1 MTEVRAVE
9 VAGLQTDR
17 QWPDDEGIDKLAADI
32 RRHGV
37 KEPILVIGR
46 EDYVLDGVR
55 RVAAMRRLG
64 REYIPAYVSNDLFD
78 VAIRM
83 YETHA
88 PEAFSPQ
95 RRVEVI
101 RHVHALMGTRSD
113 QSKANARLAK
123 YVAGEGNEREVMPVL
138 RQAGVTRTLLVMAS
152 RGPNPY
158 TRVQYLVPVIKSADA
173 GNEFARELLSRYESG
188 EIGLGQLYTLWKEGI
203 ARPGD
208 VLKAAEQREILT
220 QAGLS
225 IASAV
230 YALQKLGPIHS
241 SITGKEL
248 DGLTKNLSDPRA
260 ELSTVI
266 NKLRKESLT
275 KHEQDS

>member
-55 RVAAMRRLG
+55 RVAAMRKLG
-64 REYIPAYVSNDLFD
+64 REHIPAYVSNNMFD

-83 YETHA
+83 YETNA
-88 PEAFSPQ
+88 PEGFSPL
-95 RRVEVI
+95 RRVEII
-101 RHVHALMGTRSD
+101 RHVHALMGSRLD
-113 QSKANARLAK
+113 QSKANVRLAT
-123 YVAGEGNEREVMPVL
+123 YIAGQGNEKEVKPLL
-138 RQAGVTRTLLVMAS
+138 RQAGTARTLLVMAS

-158 TRVQYLVPVIKSADA
+158 TRIQYLVPVIKSADA

-248 DGLTKNLSDPRA
+248 DGLIKNLYDPRA